1 MRKTIQNLEQSMILD
16 TKKFFVF
23 QEHQVLTEIRKPSM
37 QGDCYVKGNPSV
49 NVQTTFDEEYK
60 ITSVDVI

>member
-1 MRKTIQNLEQSMILD
+1 MILD
-16 TKKFFVF
+16 TKNFYVF
-23 QEHQVLTEIRKPSM
+23 QEHQLRTEIRKPSM
-37 QGDCYVKGNPSV
+37 QGDCYVKGNPSI